1 MQDLTAFDLVAIK
14 ASNIGEQI
22 LKLTPFEIGY
32 LAGVLAEN
40 HPAMS
45 RQLAIAINLNLE
57 DIYGIEYTK
66 QG

>member
-32 LAGVLAEN
+32 LAGIMAEN
-40 HPAMS
+40 HPAMA

-57 DIYGIEYTK
+57 DIYGIECTK
-66 QG
+66 